1 MKKLILI
8 FCLIF
13 LLSAMKEKQRNTVN
27 KINEPFIVFDKGNDD
42 VTDLVFKLNKL
53 EHSLNNLNKNLIML
67 DSIPNKNGD
76 NSK

>member
-1 MKKLILI
+1 
-8 FCLIF
+8 
-13 LLSAMKEKQRNTVN
+13 MKEKQRNTVN
-27 KINEPFIVFDKGNDD
+27 KINEPFIVFDKDKGNDD